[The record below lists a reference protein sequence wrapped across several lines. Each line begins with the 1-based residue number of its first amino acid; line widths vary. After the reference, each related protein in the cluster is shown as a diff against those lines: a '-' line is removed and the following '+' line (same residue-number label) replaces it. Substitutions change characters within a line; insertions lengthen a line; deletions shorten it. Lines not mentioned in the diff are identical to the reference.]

1 MDIHAPEGPTRSFKD
16 FAIHIVIVTIGILI
30 ALGLEGIRETI
41 HNHRQVSETREIFRV
56 ELLANQKHLAY
67 QRRALQDTVQRLDAL
82 LANLDQ
88 LNAQPEKAAAA
99 VGDIEPGF
107 YFFTTVSW
115 ESALSTG
122 VLDHMAPAEV
132 VRFASETVAVR
143 DYVSAQDQAVLR
155 WYEAQSIFKSRST
168 LTPQQLEDGRQK
180 LQLFRLYCDS
190 MNHLLDELSED
201 IDKAL
206 KQN

>member
-1 MDIHAPEGPTRSFKD
+1 MDIHAPEGPTNSFKD
-16 FAIHIVIVTIGILI
+16 FAIHIIIVTIGILI

-41 HNHRQVSETREIFRV
+41 HNHRQVAETREIFRV
-56 ELLANQKHLAY
+56 ELHANQGRLVQ
-67 QRRALQDTVQRLDAL
+67 QRRALKDTIHQLDDL
-82 LANLDQ
+82 LANLDE
-88 LNAQPEKAAAA
+88 LNAQPGKISAA
-99 VGDIEPGF
+99 VGNIEPGF

-122 VLDHMAPAEV
+122 VLDHMSPAEV
-132 VRFASETVAVR
+132 VRFASETVGVR
-143 DYVSAQDQAVLR
+143 DYVNAQDQGVLR
-155 WYEAQSIFKSRST
+155 WYEAKSILKSRST

-190 MNHLLDELSED
+190 MNHLLDELSDD
-201 IDKAL
+201 IEKAV